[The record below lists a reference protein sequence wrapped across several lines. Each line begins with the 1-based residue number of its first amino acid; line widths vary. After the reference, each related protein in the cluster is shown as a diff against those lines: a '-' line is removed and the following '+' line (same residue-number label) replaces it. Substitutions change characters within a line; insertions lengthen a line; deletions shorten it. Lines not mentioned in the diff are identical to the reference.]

1 MPTGQGPKAPPSD
14 YGGLTGRGQN
24 LEVATD
30 QIYSAAARLAAPM
43 GCYVTGIWGPSQK
56 VPLGNPVLAEAP
68 ALLGS
73 EADALESPATHH
85 PSRPKVH
92 YSPNV
97 RPALASAARLTA
109 IHLTVVDPEPR
120 WQGALSVLGG

>member
-1 MPTGQGPKAPPSD
+1 
-14 YGGLTGRGQN
+14 
-24 LEVATD
+24 
-30 QIYSAAARLAAPM
+30 M